1 MKIFLTW
8 FLAIII
14 AIALSVGT
22 YMASFSYKQN
32 VESYLSMA
40 DDASTA
46 SLKLEHLLE
55 YKKSVLK
62 VVKGN
67 DARFIFKT
75 PQTKKAAQ
83 MAILDSLIDRVS
95 TTAEMEPDSFEYQ
108 TAMNQIT
115 GQEFRGTINST
126 NKMFF
131 GMYSRQNGWNSFLWM
146 NGIWLITLLIVLL
159 AAACFLAEY
168 FYEL

>member
-1 MKIFLTW
+1 MKIFLVW
-8 FLAIII
+8 FLVIVIGVV
-14 AIALSVGT
+14 LSVST
-22 YMASFSYKQN
+22 YMASFPYKQN
-32 VESYLSMA
+32 VESHLGMA

-46 SLKLEHLLE
+46 ALKLEHLLE

-62 VVKGN
+62 MVKGD

-95 TTAEMEPDSFEYQ
+95 TTAKMKTDSFEYQ

-115 GQEFRGTINST
+115 GQEFEGTIAST
-126 NKMFF
+126 NQMFF
-131 GMYSRQNGWNSFLWM
+131 SMYLRQNGWNAYMWM
-146 NGIWLITLLIVLL
+146 MGIWLMILLIALFITAIVI
-159 AAACFLAEY
+159 CCNI
-168 FYEL
+168 

>member
-8 FLAIII
+8 FIAIII
-14 AIALSVGT
+14 GVLLSVST
-22 YMASFSYKQN
+22 YMASFPYKQN
-32 VESYLSMA
+32 VESYLGMA

-46 SLKLEHLLE
+46 ALKLEHLLE

-62 VVKGN
+62 MVKGD

-95 TTAEMEPDSFEYQ
+95 TTAKMKTDSFEYQ

-115 GQEFRGTINST
+115 GQEFEGTINST
-126 NKMFF
+126 NQMFF
-131 GMYSRQNGWNSFLWM
+131 SMYERQNGWNSYLWM
-146 NGIWLITLLIVLL
+146 DGFWLVILL
-159 AAACFLAEY
+159 AVLGAVSCILTSYFLDY
-168 FYEL
+168 